1 MYGFIYTDGFCILI
15 TISPSVTI
23 PFQRMLWLKFLTSRQ
38 IMAPEATKSNK
49 TPAIIIIISFL
60 RIFNMQSWF
69 PCSPMSSI
77 YMYLYRSCSIRNLK
91 LHSCCLPLSALV
103 FFPDYL
109 TIYTNF
115 LDEGSFLFSKSELSE
130 LSIVFVLKILVTLVT
145 SGFHYKR
152 FVTKVFLIFV
162 VRIIH

>member
-1 MYGFIYTDGFCILI
+1 
-15 TISPSVTI
+15 
-23 PFQRMLWLKFLTSRQ
+23 MLWLKFLTSRQ

-103 FFPDYL
+103 FFL
-109 TIYTNF
+109 TIWLFIRTSWTKGHFYFQNLNCLCFQNLSDPRDFRLSLPMIRDFVIILDQSLPDLRGTNH
-115 LDEGSFLFSKSELSE
+115 SFIYYGYYFCPVHPLLLFFFSQ
-130 LSIVFVLKILVTLVT
+130 
-145 SGFHYKR
+145 YR
-152 FVTKVFLIFV
+152 
-162 VRIIH
+162 

>member
-1 MYGFIYTDGFCILI
+1 MDLYVLI
-15 TISPSVTI
+15 TILASVTI

-115 LDEGSFLFSKSELSE
+115 LDEGSFLFSKLYFHFIFKIWFAKLPLFSRLSCPSW
-130 LSIVFVLKILVTLVT
+130 LQALI
-145 SGFHYKR
+145 
-152 FVTKVFLIFV
+152 TKVSWLCS
-162 VRIIH
+162 